1 MTHNGSQY
9 PVGAA
14 LAILDQ
20 LDQLDLQAVQVHKEF
35 RVSLDHKDQRVIKE
49 IADPL
54 GQQVQQVR
62 SQVQVA
68 QVAQV
73 VPDYRETQ
81 GQVVLWGQVDLVVLV
96 DLVELRA
103 PTD

>member
-1 MTHNGSQY
+1 MPYKSSLHRR
-9 PVGAA
+9 GA
-14 LAILDQ
+14 LL
-20 LDQLDLQAVQVHKEF
+20 
-35 RVSLDHKDQRVIKE
+35 
-49 IADPL
+49 
-54 GQQVQQVR
+54 
-62 SQVQVA
+62 VQVA